1 MVKMTIE
8 RIETVREKQRNR
20 NMLHDPP
27 FRPNRFG
34 YVDAELPVKRTTL
47 LLEQNLPDERFGRSR
62 MWEILKVLNR
72 PKKLMTPSSAS
83 CRDAR
88 SAEGSGKA

>member
-1 MVKMTIE
+1 MVKITIE
-8 RIETVREKQRNR
+8 RIETVWEKQRNW
-20 NMLHDPP
+20 NILHSDPLQ
-27 FRPNRFG
+27 PNQFG

-47 LLEQNLPDERFGRSR
+47 LLEQNLPDGQFGQSR

-83 CRDAR
+83 CQDAQ